1 MTEQP
6 RGQEEGTLRE
16 LRVYYDA
23 RTGELLHVHRY
34 VADAGTEDELVAD
47 RMDAFAQALG
57 EHRPEEVQY
66 LVVDEADLLGV
77 SGQDVTISVDIQAKA
92 LTSRPA
98 G

>member
-6 RGQEEGTLRE
+6 RGQEEGTLRQ

-34 VADAGTEDELVAD
+34 VAHAGTEDELVAD
-47 RMDAFAQALG
+47 RMDAFAQTLG
-57 EHRPEEVQY
+57 EHRAEEVQY

-77 SGQDVTISVDIQAKA
+77 SGQGVTISVDVEAKA
-92 LTSRPA
+92 LMSRPT

>member
-6 RGQEEGTLRE
+6 RGQEQGTLRE

-47 RMDAFAQALG
+47 RMDAFAQSLN

-66 LVVDEADLLGV
+66 LVVDETDLLGV
-77 SGQDVTISVDIQAKA
+77 SGRDVTISVDVKAKA
-92 LTSRPA
+92 LTSRPT